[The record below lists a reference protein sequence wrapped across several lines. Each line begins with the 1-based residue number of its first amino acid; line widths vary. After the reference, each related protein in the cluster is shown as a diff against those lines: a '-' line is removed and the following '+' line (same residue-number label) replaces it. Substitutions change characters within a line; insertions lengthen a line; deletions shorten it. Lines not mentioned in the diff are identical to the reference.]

1 MKYIKNVKLEIT
13 EEDEEGEYYTDLSA
27 PTIEMALEKL
37 GSFERSRERRD
48 TFDLEKEAEDNA
60 GEEIGDVIKPAEAE
74 ADGLIATHKK
84 RDIDY

>member
-48 TFDLEKEAEDNA
+48 TFDLEKEAEDTA
-60 GEEIGDVIKPAEAE
+60 REEIGDVIKSSEVAGEFVNIE
-74 ADGLIATHKK
+74 K
-84 RDIDY
+84 